1 LSLSKPAVALDAAGF
16 DRLNQ
21 RELWASLVSTG
32 STSGMA
38 LGVAGFDRLNQ
49 R

>member
-1 LSLSKPAVALDAAGF
+1 LSKPVEKSPLVEPVET
-16 DRLNQ
+16 Q